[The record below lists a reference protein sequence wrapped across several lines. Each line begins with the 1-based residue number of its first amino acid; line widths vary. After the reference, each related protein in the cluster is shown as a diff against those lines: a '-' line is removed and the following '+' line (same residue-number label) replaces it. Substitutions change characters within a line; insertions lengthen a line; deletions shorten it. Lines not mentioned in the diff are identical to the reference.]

1 MNEIY
6 TLVIDLQPSPLS
18 EAKWSRKIEIPAD
31 ATLEYLHNVI
41 QGVVEFENDHL
52 YEFHTA
58 KTPFS
63 RTRQRTFGMDMMD
76 DFGGFGDM
84 PEQESVHETKLSD
97 IFPLESGYKLFYMFD
112 FGDSWLFSIRKSN
125 RKQNFKADGVAYPR
139 VIAAK
144 GENPEQY
151 PDWE

>member
-6 TLVIDLQPSPLS
+6 TLNIDLQPSPVS
-18 EAKWSRKIEIPAD
+18 GAKWSRKIEIPAD

-41 QGVVEFENDHL
+41 QDVVEFENDHL

-76 DFGGFGDM
+76 DFGG
-84 PEQESVHETKLSD
+84 
-97 IFPLESGYKLFYMFD
+97 Y
-112 FGDSWLFSIRKSN
+112 
-125 RKQNFKADGVAYPR
+125 
-139 VIAAK
+139 
-144 GENPEQY
+144 
-151 PDWE
+151 